1 MDTARHTVELDQ
13 DHPGF
18 RDPHY
23 RARRDQVAHLAQQYR
38 SGEPIPVVDY
48 TEAEHGV
55 WRAIWQELRPAHE
68 RFACRQY
75 LEVFDRMGFT
85 LDRIPQM
92 QTVTTRL
99 TALTGFRMEPVHGL
113 VTSRD
118 FLATMA
124 KGIFLSTQYIRHP
137 DTPLYTPEPDWN
149 HEATGHAVGLGIPA
163 IAELSR
169 LFGRAAAVARDDL
182 DIVALGRMF
191 WFTIEFGA
199 VWEDGVVKAYGA
211 GLLSSF
217 GELSQINRTGG
228 VNAKAGRGALIVP
241 LDMDAIR
248 RQAYDVTQYQPILFC
263 ADSFAEM
270 TATIRADLTQWIG
283 ARTA

>member
-1 MDTARHTVELDQ
+1 METERHTVTLDQ

-18 RDPHY
+18 RDPQY
-23 RARRDQVAHLAQQYR
+23 RARRDEVAQLAQQYR
-38 SGEPIPVVDY
+38 SGAPIPVVAY
-48 TEAEHGV
+48 TEAEHAV
-55 WRAIWQELRPAHE
+55 WQAIWQQLRPAHQQ
-68 RFACRQY
+68 FACRQY
-75 LEVFDRMGFT
+75 LDAFDRMGFT

-92 QTVTTRL
+92 QEVTTRL

-124 KGIFLSTQYIRHP
+124 QGIFLSTQYIRHP
-137 DTPLYTPEPDWN
+137 ATPLYTPEPDWN
-149 HEATGHAVGLGIPA
+149 HEATGHAVGLGIPD

-169 LFGRAAAVARDDL
+169 LFGQAARQARNDL
-182 DIVALGRMF
+182 EITELGRMF
-191 WFTIEFGA
+191 WFTIEFG
-199 VWEDGVVKAYGA
+199 VVREDGLVKAYGA

-217 GELSQINRTGG
+217 GELQQINRTGG
-228 VNAKAGRGALIVP
+228 VNAKRGHGALLVP

-270 TATIRADLTQWIG
+270 TTTIREYLTAWIA
-283 ARTA
+283 ARRP